1 MPGYG
6 KTLNICIGFTAWC
19 CWCLALF
26 SLPTVVAGERNSED
40 SLLKAA
46 FIYNFAKFTHWP
58 QESWDAPNTP
68 LNLCTMGNDALVSN
82 LSRLSKETVAGH
94 PVSINT
100 FDPGVEDSD
109 CHILYI
115 ATSEHK
121 HFTRFIQQTH
131 DAPVM
136 TISEIPGF
144 AGSGG
149 IIQLY
154 REQQQIRFKINLGV
168 ARDRG
173 LTLSARLLDLAELV
187 DTKVTP

>member
-1 MPGYG
+1 MPRYG
-6 KTLNICIGFTAWC
+6 KTVNIFNGFTAWC
-19 CWCLALF
+19 CLCLALF
-26 SLPTVVAGERNSED
+26 SLPTAVVGERISED
-40 SLLKAA
+40 PLLKAV

-58 QESWDAPNTP
+58 QESWDAPNAA
-68 LNLCTMGNDALVSN
+68 LNLCTAGSDALVSN
-82 LSRLSKETVAGH
+82 LSRLNKKTIAGH
-94 PVSINT
+94 PVSIST

-131 DAPVM
+131 DVPVM

-173 LTLSARLLDLAELV
+173 LTLNARLLDLAELV